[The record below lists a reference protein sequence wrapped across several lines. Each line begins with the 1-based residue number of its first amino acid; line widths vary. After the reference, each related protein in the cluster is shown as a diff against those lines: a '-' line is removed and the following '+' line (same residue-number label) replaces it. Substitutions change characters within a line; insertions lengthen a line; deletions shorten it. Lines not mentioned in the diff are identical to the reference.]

1 MLPGLAF
8 SSGHV
13 TPFVVGLDGGPGTSR
28 PQKRRPERRP

>member
-13 TPFVVGLDGGPGTSR
+13 TPSVVDSDGGPSTSR
-28 PQKRRPERRP
+28 PQKRRPERSP